1 MRQVLTN
8 GVVIVPAQTGGAE
21 PADTIVIDSGMLA
34 WVGRAAELPAEYA
47 DLPAMDLGGRLVTPG
62 LIDCHTHLVFGGDR
76 AREFEMRLAG
86 VSYEEIAR
94 QGGGIISTVA
104 ATRAASED
112 ELLESALRR
121 LDNLMAEGVTTV
133 EVKSGYGLTVEDELK
148 MLRVARR
155 LEAERPVRVRTSF
168 LGAHALPPDFRD
180 DPEGYL
186 DKVCLPALRAA
197 AEEDLVDAVD
207 AFCETI
213 AFTPGQVERVFVAA
227 QELGLPVK
235 LHAEQLSNSGGAE
248 LVARFGGLSADHLE
262 YLDAEG
268 VAAMAQAGTVAT
280 LLPGAFY
287 TLREKRKPPVQ
298 VLRNAGVRIAV
309 ATDCNPGSS
318 PMESLLL
325 AMNMACTLFEM
336 TTDEVFAGV
345 TTHAAT
351 ALGIGDRTGTIET
364 GKRADLAVWDAAS
377 PAELCY
383 RLGARPLHLRLFSG
397 EITDFSTQ
405 TARR

>member
-1 MRQVLTN
+1 MTRGARASCAADAAAAAAC
-8 GVVIVPAQTGGAE
+8 GVGWRAQRGPAHE
-21 PADTIVIDSGMLA
+21 
-34 WVGRAAELPAEYA
+34 
-47 DLPAMDLGGRLVTPG
+47 
-62 LIDCHTHLVFGGDR
+62 R
-76 AREFEMRLAG
+76 ARGGTRKD
-86 VSYEEIAR
+86 AR
-94 QGGGIISTVA
+94 HRGATFPRRTR
-104 ATRAASED
+104 ATRGASED
-112 ELLESALRR
+112 DLVASALPR
-121 LDNLMAEGVTTV
+121 LDALIAEGVTTI
-133 EVKSGYGLTVEDELK
+133 EIKSGYGLTADSEIK
-148 MLRVARR
+148 MLRAARR
-155 LEAERPVRVRTSF
+155 LGTERRIGVSTTF
-168 LGAHALPPDFRD
+168 LGAHALPPEYRG

-213 AFTPGQVERVFVAA
+213 AFTPAQVERVFVVAR
-227 QELGLPVK
+227 ELGLPVK

-248 LVARFGGLSADHLE
+248 LVARHGGLSADHLE

-268 VAAMAQAGTVAT
+268 AAAMARAGTVAT

-298 VLRNAGVRIAV
+298 TLRDAGVRIAV

-336 TTDEVFAGV
+336 TTDEAFAGV

-351 ALGIGDRTGTIET
+351 ALGIGHRTGTIEA

-405 TARR
+405 TIRR